1 MSVAQLVEHYLAK
14 VDVESS
20 NLFTHSILLKVSE
33 NVGDLLYAI
42 EGLSTDDR
50 YALNSNWAGWYL
62 EVWGERVILLLRY
75 T

>member
-20 NLFTHSILLKVSE
+20 NLFTHSIFLKVSE
-33 NVGDLLYAI
+33 NVGGLSYAI

-50 YALNSNWAGWYL
+50 YTLNSNWAGRYL
-62 EVWGERVILLLRY
+62 GVRGEPVILLLRY